1 MSERCHEPTSGRG
14 RHTAAQQDGKRNQ
27 QQACQ
32 PGDRTSHAIVA
43 QMHLKRPGFR
53 ERSVARKTM
62 ASRISAAFVH
72 RVLTLTVTVQIEKNR
87 IVS

>member
-1 MSERCHEPTSGRG
+1 LHGARQKRTSGRG

-27 QQACQ
+27 QACQ
-32 PGDRTSHAIVA
+32 PGDRTSHVIVA

-53 ERSVARKTM
+53 ERSVARKKM
-62 ASRISAAFVH
+62 ASGISAAFVH